1 MLRDRPCDRAKL
13 TVAVF
18 HHDSPYDAC
27 SPHRNINQRA
37 APVRAFDARVDPAT
51 VQLLERHRA
60 EQEVGGGEDAA
71 RSLRAPAD
79 ARRHYADEEG
89 EPDPQNTD
97 YWGMPTEPWQEM
109 QESRPAPVV
118 HPGHSRQSS
127 ASSGVDME
135 TILSGGRHKQG
146 GTQSWL
152 PEDAP
157 AANTALGGARAG
169 DSDSK
174 VQRSTSFM
182 GKLRRLRLDPDEVVG
197 SGTSGAQRRRS
208 MMVPGSVSE
217 TPEETGASNS
227 RLRRNTTVF
236 ASSQPQEE
244 TAAPTS
250 RRHRNNRT
258 TVDSSTRQ
266 KRSEPPAVPPKQ
278 QQGSVVVQEPAI
290 PAYLSTGASTPAA
303 GTANTP
309 TRTSGD
315 LSSPTERSSSSERAG
330 QERPRTLLGRLTST
344 RRK

>member
-1 MLRDRPCDRAKL
+1 M
-13 TVAVF
+13 AVF

-37 APVRAFDARVDPAT
+37 APVRAFDARVDPVT
-51 VQLLERHRA
+51 GQLLERHRA
-60 EQEVGGGEDAA
+60 EQEVEGGEDAA

-79 ARRHYADEEG
+79 PRRHYADEEG

-109 QESRPAPVV
+109 QETRPPPAVR
-118 HPGHSRQSS
+118 PGHSRQSS

-135 TILSGGRHKQG
+135 TILSGGRRKQG

-157 AANTALGGARAG
+157 AASTALGGARAG
-169 DSDSK
+169 GSDSK

-197 SGTSGAQRRRS
+197 SGASSQRRRS
-208 MMVPGSVSE
+208 MMVPSSVSE
-217 TPEETGASNS
+217 MPNDTEGSNP
-227 RLRRNTTVF
+227 RLRRNNTVM

-244 TAAPTS
+244 TAAPAS
-250 RRHRNNRT
+250 RPRRSHRT
-258 TVDSSTRQ
+258 TVESSTRQ
-266 KRSEPPAVPPKQ
+266 ARTEPPAVPPKQ
-278 QQGSVVVQEPAI
+278 QQGGAVVQEPAI
-290 PAYLSTGASTPAA
+290 PAYLSTRVSTPAA
-303 GTANTP
+303 GGANTQ
-309 TRTSGD
+309 TWTSAELG
-315 LSSPTERSSSSERAG
+315 SPTERSSPSERAG
-330 QERPRTLLGRLTST
+330 QERPRTLLGRLAST